1 MSFDDAFDALLGHEG
16 GYSNHPDDPGG
27 ETMWGVT
34 ARVARGYGYRGDM
47 RSLPRE
53 VAKDIYRR
61 LYWAP
66 LGLDQFDPRVSF
78 QVFDANVNGG
88 KPVLWMQQA
97 AGTVADGVL
106 GPATMRAVA
115 ACDPGAFCR
124 RFNAARLTYLT
135 NLKTWPTFGR
145 GWARR
150 VAINL
155 LNGD

>member
-34 ARVARGYGYRGDM
+34 ARVARGYGYRGEM
-47 RSLPRE
+47 RNLPRE
-53 VAKDIYRR
+53 TAKAIYRK
-61 LYWAP
+61 LYWTP
-66 LGLDQFDPRVSF
+66 LGLDQFDPRIAF
-78 QVFDANVNGG
+78 QCFDANVNGG

-97 AGTVADGVL
+97 AGAYADGIL

-115 ACDPGAFCR
+115 ACDPDVFCR
-124 RFNAARLTYLT
+124 RFNSYRLAYLT
-135 NLKTWPTFGR
+135 NIKTWPTFGR

-150 VAINL
+150 VAVNL